1 MLLDQKAV
9 SATVN
14 LVAETAKQMLHLS
27 LKAAEI
33 YPDTLQQ
40 NMYGSDIWHLATAAA
55 VAGNNLCS
63 LAERTMN
70 IRSKGMSS
78 RQRVAWWR
86 AKTLIPI
93 YLENIWNPCLRR
105 MSLV

>member
-1 MLLDQKAV
+1 MLLHQKAV
-9 SATVN
+9 LKTIY
-14 LVAETAKQMLHLS
+14 LVAETAEQRLHLA

-33 YPDTLQQ
+33 YFNKRQQ
-40 NMYGSDIWHLATAAA
+40 RMYGSDIWHRAA
-55 VAGNNLCS
+55 AGNNLCS

-70 IRSKGMSS
+70 IRSKGMSA

-86 AKTLIPI
+86 AETLIPN